1 VPSRYAGR
9 NQIPL
14 YAAAGRR
21 TETDG
26 GSARYRGRGEGYSFR
41 LGSIR
46 NETRSRQG
54 GSLRRNSDSCHSA
67 ETSGRSAR
75 NLACYSDREARC
87 TSAEACGSRAHA
99 MGFAH
104 DREV

>member
-1 VPSRYAGR
+1 MPSRYAGR

-54 GSLRRNSDSCHSA
+54 GSLRRNSDSCH
-67 ETSGRSAR
+67 
-75 NLACYSDREARC
+75 L
-87 TSAEACGSRAHA
+87 
-99 MGFAH
+99 GFDSELVAPLFLTFT
-104 DREV
+104 RTFGGQ